1 MNELELNELNKDF
14 CIFFPAEELGV
25 FMQGFDFDAKA
36 LPDLDNRLSMFGL
49 PLSKTPESIVFRSRH
64 IVAGHSPDQTISL
77 LHVKRLNPGVD
88 FSKLE
93 KLYKKNIL
101 LKFLWVEPFLAD
113 ELSWKN
119 LLNLCNKLVERSGT
133 EDDVFLRFSVM
144 EPGVL
149 ELITN

>member
-1 MNELELNELNKDF
+1 MNEPELKELNKDF
-14 CIFFPAEELGV
+14 CIHFPAEELGV
-25 FMQGFDFDAKA
+25 FMQGSDFDAKA
-36 LPDLDNRLSMFGL
+36 LPDLDRRLSMFGL

-64 IVAGHSPDQTISL
+64 RESGHPPDQTISL
-77 LHVKRLNPGVD
+77 LHIKRLNPGVD

-93 KLYKKNIL
+93 KLYEKNIL
-101 LKFLWVEPFLAD
+101 LKFLWMEPFLAD
-113 ELSWKN
+113 ELSWKH
-119 LLNLCNKLVERSGT
+119 LLNLCNKLVKRSGT

>member
-1 MNELELNELNKDF
+1 MNEPDINELNKDF
-14 CIFFPAEELGV
+14 CIHFPAEELSV
-25 FMQGFDFDAKA
+25 FMQGSDLSAKV
-36 LPDLDNRLSMFGL
+36 LPDLDKRLSMFGL

-64 IVAGHSPDQTISL
+64 MEADHPPDQTISL

-93 KLYKKNIL
+93 KLYEKNIL
-101 LKFLWVEPFLAD
+101 LKFLWVEPFIAD
-113 ELSWKN
+113 ELSWRH
-119 LLNLCNKLVERSGT
+119 LLVLCNKLVERSGT